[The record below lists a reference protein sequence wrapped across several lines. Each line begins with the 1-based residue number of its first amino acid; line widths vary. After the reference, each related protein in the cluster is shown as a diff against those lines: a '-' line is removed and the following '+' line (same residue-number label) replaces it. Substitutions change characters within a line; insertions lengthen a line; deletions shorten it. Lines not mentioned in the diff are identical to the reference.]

1 MSVNGIGTAGYPMAG
16 YGTKQTEN
24 NVSENQFMDTLVEK
38 EDAVKN
44 DHAEKAFRSVAPNAP
59 EKVKTAWMEA
69 AAEVGIDG
77 MGRKKNGMMG
87 HISQMMVQRFTNQL
101 NGKPNYNDILGNC
114 VQSALQTTKKLLYD
128 LENPLEPNSQRSLKV
143 QQQIMKEKQFYQAF
157 INRLEKI

>member
-1 MSVNGIGTAGYPMAG
+1 
-16 YGTKQTEN
+16 
-24 NVSENQFMDTLVEK
+24 
-38 EDAVKN
+38 
-44 DHAEKAFRSVAPNAP
+44 
-59 EKVKTAWMEA
+59 
-69 AAEVGIDG
+69 
-77 MGRKKNGMMG
+77 MG

>member
-1 MSVNGIGTAGYPMAG
+1 MSVNGIGKAGYSVTG

-24 NVSENQFMDTLVEK
+24 NVSENQFMDTLIKK

-69 AAEVGIDG
+69 AAESGIDG
-77 MGRKKNGMMG
+77 MGRMKNGMMG
-87 HISQMMVQRFTNQL
+87 HISQMMVQRLTNQL
-101 NGKPNYNDILGNC
+101 NGKPNYNDILGNS
-114 VQSALQTTKKLLYD
+114 VQSALQATKKLLYD

>member
-1 MSVNGIGTAGYPMAG
+1 MSVNGIGTAGYSVTG

-24 NVSENQFMDTLVEK
+24 NVSENQFMDTLIKK
-38 EDAVKN
+38 EDAVKK

-69 AAEVGIDG
+69 AAESGIDG
-77 MGRKKNGMMG
+77 MGRMKNGMMG
-87 HISQMMVQRFTNQL
+87 HISQMMVQRLTNQL
-101 NGKPNYNDILGNC
+101 NGKPNYNDILGNS
-114 VQSALQTTKKLLYD
+114 VQSALQATKKLLYD

>member
-1 MSVNGIGTAGYPMAG
+1 MSVNAIGTVGYPMAG
-16 YGTKQTEN
+16 YETKQTEN
-24 NVSENQFMDTLVEK
+24 NVSENQFMDALIKK

-77 MGRKKNGMMG
+77 MGRMKNGMMG
-87 HISQMMVQRFTNQL
+87 HISQMMVQRLTNQL
-101 NGKPNYNDILGNC
+101 NGKPNYNDILGNS
-114 VQSALQTTKKLLYD
+114 VQSALQATKKLLYD

>member
-77 MGRKKNGMMG
+77 MGRMKNGMMG

-128 LENPLEPNSQRSLKV
+128 LENPLEPISQRSLEV
-143 QQQIMKEKQFYQAF
+143 QQQIMKEKEFYQAF
-157 INRLEKI
+157 IDRLEKL

>member
-1 MSVNGIGTAGYPMAG
+1 MSVNGIGTAGYSVTG
-16 YGTKQTEN
+16 YGTKKTEN
-24 NVSENQFMDTLVEK
+24 NVSENQFMDTLIKK

-69 AAEVGIDG
+69 AAESGIDG
-77 MGRKKNGMMG
+77 MGRMKNGMMG
-87 HISQMMVQRFTNQL
+87 HISQMMVQRLTKL
-101 NGKPNYNDILGNC
+101 NGKPNYNDILGNS
-114 VQSALQTTKKLLYD
+114 VQSALHATKKLLYD
-128 LENPLEPNSQRSLKV
+128 LESPLEPNSQRSLKV